1 METKIKVTAMSH
13 DDLVNLLSTSLYD
26 SQWFVASY
34 DREIYESLT
43 CVTGECFEDKLADML
58 LAGNKITIIDI
69 EADGEKHSDK
79 CVRFEGRY
87 DDAVYE
93 VGLND
98 FLEVASTPRGYKL
111 INDVLS
117 GEGDYYTADAF
128 LQRVVFGE
136 EVYG

>member
-1 METKIKVTAMSH
+1 MKTEIKVTAMSH
-13 DDLVNLLSTSLYD
+13 DELVDLLSTALYD

-34 DREIYESLT
+34 DREIYESLA

-58 LAGNKITIIDI
+58 LAGHNITIIDI

-79 CVRFEGRY
+79 CVRFEGQY
-87 DDAVYE
+87 DDAIYE

-98 FLEVASTPRGYKL
+98 FLEVASTPKGYKL
-111 INDVLS
+111 INEVLS
-117 GEGDYYTADAF
+117 GEGDYYTADSF